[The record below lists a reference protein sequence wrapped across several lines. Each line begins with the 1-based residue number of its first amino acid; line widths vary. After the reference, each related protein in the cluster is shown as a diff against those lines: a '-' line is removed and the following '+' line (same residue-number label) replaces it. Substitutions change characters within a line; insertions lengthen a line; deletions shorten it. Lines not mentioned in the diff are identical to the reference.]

1 MENYVVTWDF
11 NRIKEAQQ
19 EPHVMF
25 RDSTR
30 SEVTIYPSQQLSTYH
45 SQDPLHFEFY
55 AKNFYHFINFNKAIM
70 QGEIYFDFSVVN
82 PSANTDSVNI
92 TLPWNA
98 ISIFDSYSER
108 IGDVLLEQSTAYGK
122 KWAIEDYIRC
132 DKALMDG
139 ATWRCACAP
148 TKSIP
153 DPGASNIMFSHVI
166 TSSRLIYI
174 PGNWQ
179 GPYNNI
185 TIKVLFQIPIV
196 TQLENA
202 GWFPIYQMADPIRM
216 EFKFLPFEQ
225 IFTIGTSAGTLLR
238 DVYYKNFRLDCSV
251 LRVNESTVLTT
262 SPYSWQSVSYDYF
275 NEKVYLNA
283 ANFTEWVK
291 IWESRWRNTKSILQ
305 IVQTA
310 DDDNS
315 DYGQNH
321 GIDALEQT
329 GPFSMSTSVPT
340 EVLFSWNGYNYPNQ
354 VPINTLY
361 QLWRLWLEF
370 NATYDDNGITKNYTV
385 DFEKWAD
392 SGAFFGI
399 DFSTLTQA
407 GDIISGLNTKDARL
421 MEKVK
426 IPACTNPRFV
436 NIRTYINRNV
446 LFILEGGGIA
456 KLE

>member
-30 SEVTIYPSQQLSTYH
+30 SEVTIYPSQQLSQYK
-45 SQDPLHFEFY
+45 SQNPLQFEFY
-55 AKNFYHFINFNKAIM
+55 AKNFYHFINFNKAIL
-70 QGEIYFDFSVVN
+70 QGEVCFEFDTVAPILN
-82 PSANTDSVNI
+82 ENSVNI

-108 IGDVLLEQSTAYGK
+108 IGDVLLEQSAAYGK

-132 DKALMDG
+132 EKDLVDG
-139 ATWRCACAP
+139 PTWRCPARLLPA
-148 TKSIP
+148 IP
-153 DPGASNIMFSHVI
+153 DPRVDDI
-166 TSSRLIYI
+166 TFTKIVSASRLVSIA
-174 PGNWQ
+174 GDWLATR
-179 GPYNNI
+179 NNI

-202 GWFPIYQMADPIRM
+202 GWFPIYQMADAIKM
-216 EFKFLPFEQ
+216 EFRFLPFDQ
-225 IFTIGTSAGTLLR
+225 IFNIKWNTLTSMPT
-238 DVYYKNFRLDCSV
+238 VYYQNFRLDCSV

-275 NEKVYLNA
+275 TEKVPLSGT
-283 ANFTEWVK
+283 NFTEWVK

-305 IVQTA
+305 IVQMDG
-310 DDDNS
+310 DDVDN
-315 DYGQNH
+315 YAENH
-321 GIDALEQT
+321 GIDALEVE
-329 GPFSMSTSVPT
+329 GPFSMSLPAPT

-354 VPINTLY
+354 VPINTLL
-361 QLWRLWLEF
+361 QLWRLWLEY
-370 NATYDDNGITKNYTV
+370 NAMYDDNGITKNYTV
-385 DFEKWAD
+385 DFDKWLA
-392 SGAFFGI
+392 SGSFFGV
-399 DFSTLTQA
+399 DLSTLTQA

-426 IPACTNPRFV
+426 IPVCTNPREV